1 MSELDT
7 LIRLHR
13 WQLDEKRRAL
23 ADLRALADRLE
34 EEKARLEAEVAREQ
48 ETARSSAEVAFSYAG
63 FAQVA
68 IERRRRLEESIG
80 QIRRQIVSATDEVA
94 EAFQELKR
102 YELAQEGRDR
112 RERQRRRRREG
123 ALLDEVAVTGYL
135 RRRSDTQG

>member
-1 MSELDT
+1 VSELDT

-23 ADLRALADRLE
+23 ADLQALADRLE

-48 ETARSSAEVAFSYAG
+48 ETARGSAEVAFSYAG

-68 IERRRRLEESIG
+68 IERRRRLEESIA

-94 EAFQELKR
+94 QAFQELKR

-112 RERQRRRRREG
+112 LERQRRRRREG

-135 RRRSDTQG
+135 RRRSDT